1 MNRYFFIG
9 FLFLSSCFSN
19 EPKMDWTRGAIFYQ
33 IFPERFYNGNPNND
47 PSADKSLPASG
58 AHRWTSNWYALS
70 DEEQKHSP
78 DFWQNIY
85 RRRYGGDLEGIIKKL
100 DYLQSLGITAIY
112 LNPIFEAPSSHKY
125 DASSLHH
132 VDVNFGNNPEQ
143 DLKLI
148 AEEDFTDPQ
157 TWKWT
162 SADLL
167 FLKLVEEAHK
177 RNIRIVIDGVFNH
190 VGTKFPPF
198 QDVVQHQE
206 RSRFK
211 DWFEILSFEDS
222 ATGKQFDYKGW
233 WGHKSLPELKR
244 DSLKGL
250 ADAPKQYI
258 FAITKR
264 WTAPNGDPSKGVDGW
279 RLDAADDL
287 PHAFWKEW
295 RMFVKSIKPNTFLV
309 GEIWK
314 NAKDW
319 MQGDEFDAVMNY
331 QFAVFTH
338 QLFVQKVLKPSEFKL
353 KIEELLGSYP
363 DSANYTLLNL
373 YDSHDTERL
382 TSRLVNPMR
391 NYDQYAGLR
400 ANKDYQLRP
409 PNEEEYR
416 LQKLLMLF
424 QFTYIGSPMLYYG
437 TEAGMWG
444 ADDPDCRKPM
454 VWKEFQYDDEN
465 AELLTGKSEP
475 FKVAFNERVYN
486 DYKTLMDLH
495 RQYPALKYGAFK
507 FLLADDEKNTIAYE
521 RAHER
526 ERLVTVIN
534 ASDKEQKIEL
544 DFSNNLTDLLTKQ
557 TIEARNGKV
566 LLTLGA
572 KSGMLLRD
580 RGEH

>member
-1 MNRYFFIG
+1 MRYT
-9 FLFLSSCFSN
+9 FLFCLFLISACSSTN
-19 EPKMDWTRGAIFYQ
+19 KKMDWTRGAIFYQ

-47 PSADKSLPASG
+47 PSPDKSTPTAK

-70 DEEQKHSP
+70 DEEKTYSP

-85 RRRYGGDLEGIIKKL
+85 RRRYGGDLQGILEKL

-112 LNPIFEAPSSHKY
+112 LNPIFEAPSAHKY
-125 DASSLHH
+125 DATMLHH
-132 VDVNFGNNPEQ
+132 VDVNFGNAPEE

-148 AEEDFTDPQ
+148 AEEDFSNPD

-162 SADLL
+162 NADLL
-167 FLKLVEEAHK
+167 FLKLIEEAHK
-177 RNIRIVIDGVFNH
+177 RNIHVVIDGVFNH

-198 QDVVQHQE
+198 QDVVKHQE
-206 RSRFK
+206 RSRYK
-211 DWFEILSFEDS
+211 DWFEIVSFEDS
-222 ATGKQFDYKGW
+222 TLGKKFDYKGW

-244 DSLKGL
+244 DSLNGL

-295 RMFVKSIKPNTFLV
+295 RTFVKSIKPNSFLV

-382 TSRLVNPMR
+382 PSRIVNPNR
-391 NYDQYAGLR
+391 HFDYYAGLR

-424 QFTYIGSPMLYYG
+424 QFTYIGSPMIYYG

-465 AELLTGKSEP
+465 AELITGKSKP
-475 FKVAFNERVYN
+475 FKIAFNEQVYR
-486 DYKTLMDLH
+486 DYKTLIDLH
-495 RQYPALKYGAFK
+495 HRHRALKYGSFK
-507 FLLADDEKNTIAYE
+507 FLIADDEKTLIAFE
-521 RAHER
+521 RAFEG
-526 ERLVTVIN
+526 EKIITLIN
-534 ASDKEQKIEL
+534 ASDTAQTVEL
-544 DFSNNLTDLLTKQ
+544 KFSNKLTNLLTQQ
-557 TIEARNGKV
+557 TFESKNGTVILEVAR
-566 LLTLGA
+566 
-572 KSGMLLRD
+572 KSGMILRY
-580 RGEH
+580 E

>member
-1 MNRYFFIG
+1 MRYTFLLFFI
-9 FLFLSSCFSN
+9 LTSACSSTDK
-19 EPKMDWTRGAIFYQ
+19 KMDWTRGAIFYQ
-33 IFPERFYNGNPNND
+33 IFPERFYNGNASND
-47 PSADKSLPASG
+47 PSPDKSTPTDK

-70 DEEQKHSP
+70 DEEKTYSP

-85 RRRYGGDLEGIIKKL
+85 RRRYGGDLQGILEKL

-112 LNPIFEAPSSHKY
+112 LNPIFEAPSPHKY
-125 DASSLHH
+125 DATMLHH
-132 VDVNFGNNPEQ
+132 VDVNFGNAPED

-148 AEEDFTDPQ
+148 AQEDFSNPD

-162 SADLL
+162 NADLL
-167 FLKLVEEAHK
+167 FLKLIEEAHK
-177 RNIRIVIDGVFNH
+177 RNIRVVIDGVFNH

-198 QDVVQHQE
+198 QDVVKHQE
-206 RSRFK
+206 RSRYK
-211 DWFEILSFEDS
+211 DWFEIVSFEDS
-222 ATGKQFDYKGW
+222 TSGKKFDYKGW

-244 DSLKGL
+244 DSLNGL

-287 PHAFWKEW
+287 PHSFWKEW
-295 RMFVKSIKPNTFLV
+295 RTFVKSIKPNTFLV

-353 KIEELLGSYP
+353 KIEELLASYP

-382 TSRLVNPMR
+382 PSRIVNPNR
-391 NYDQYAGLR
+391 HFDYYAGLR

-409 PNEEEYR
+409 PNQEEYR

-424 QFTYIGSPMLYYG
+424 QFTYIGSPTIYYG

-454 VWKEFQYDDEN
+454 LWKEFQYDDEN
-465 AELLTGKSEP
+465 AELITGKSEP
-475 FKVAFNERVYN
+475 FKVAFNEEVYR
-486 DYKTLMDLH
+486 DYKTLIDLH
-495 RQYPALKYGAFK
+495 HRHPALKYGSFK
-507 FLLADDEKNTIAYE
+507 FLIADDEKNLIAFE
-521 RAHER
+521 RVYQSDKIIT
-526 ERLVTVIN
+526 LIN
-534 ASDKEQKIEL
+534 ASDISQTVEL
-544 DFSNNLTDLLTKQ
+544 NSSNNLTNLLTQK
-557 TIEARNGKV
+557 TFASKNGKV
-566 LLTLGA
+566 ILEVAG
-572 KSGMLLRD
+572 KSGLVLSQ
-580 RGEH
+580 

>member
-1 MNRYFFIG
+1 MRYA
-9 FLFLSSCFSN
+9 FLLSLILTSTCSSTDK
-19 EPKMDWTRGAIFYQ
+19 KMDWTRGAIFYQ
-33 IFPERFYNGNPNND
+33 IFPERFYNGNPHND
-47 PSADKSLPASG
+47 PAPDKSTPTAK

-70 DEEQKHSP
+70 DEEKKHSP

-85 RRRYGGDLEGIIKKL
+85 QRRYGGDLQGILEKL
-100 DYLQSLGITAIY
+100 DYLKSLGITAIY
-112 LNPIFEAPSSHKY
+112 LNPIFEAPSAHKY
-125 DASSLHH
+125 DATSLHH
-132 VDVNFGNNPEQ
+132 VDVNFGNTPEE

-148 AEEDFTDPQ
+148 AEEDFTNPD

-162 SADLL
+162 NADLL
-167 FLKLVEEAHK
+167 FLKLIEEAHK
-177 RNIRIVIDGVFNH
+177 RNIRVVIDGVFNH

-198 QDVVQHQE
+198 QDVAKHQA
-206 RSRFK
+206 RSRYK
-211 DWFEILSFEDS
+211 DWFEIVSFEDS
-222 ATGKQFDYKGW
+222 TTGKKFDYKGW

-244 DSLKGL
+244 DSLNGL

-287 PHAFWKEW
+287 PHSFWKEW
-295 RMFVKSIKPNTFLV
+295 RTFVKSIKPNSFLV

-338 QLFVQKVLKPSEFKL
+338 QLFVQKVLKPSEFKS
-353 KIEELLGSYP
+353 KIEELLASYP

-382 TSRLVNPMR
+382 PSRIVNPNR
-391 NYDQYAGLR
+391 HFDQYAGLR

-409 PNEEEYR
+409 PNEEDYR

-424 QFTYIGSPMLYYG
+424 QFTYIGSPTIYYG

-465 AELLTGKSEP
+465 AELITGKSEP
-475 FKVAFNERVYN
+475 FKVAFNEEVYR
-486 DYKTLMDLH
+486 DYKTLIDLH
-495 RQYPALKYGAFK
+495 HHHPALKYGSFK
-507 FLLADDEKNTIAYE
+507 FLMADDEKNLIAF
-521 RAHER
+521 
-526 ERLVTVIN
+526 ERLYDSEKIITLINDSDTTQTV
-534 ASDKEQKIEL
+534 EL
-544 DFSNNLTDLLTKQ
+544 TLSNKLTDLLKKQ
-557 TIEARNGKV
+557 TFESKNGTV
-566 LLTLGA
+566 ILEVAG
-572 KSGMLLRD
+572 KSGLVLRYQ
-580 RGEH
+580 

>member
-1 MNRYFFIG
+1 MRYA
-9 FLFLSSCFSN
+9 FLFCLFLISACSSTN
-19 EPKMDWTRGAIFYQ
+19 KKMDWTRGAIFYQ

-47 PSADKSLPASG
+47 PSPDKSTPTAK

-70 DEEQKHSP
+70 DEEKTYSP

-85 RRRYGGDLEGIIKKL
+85 RRRYGGDLQGILEKL

-112 LNPIFEAPSSHKY
+112 LNPIFEAPSAHKY
-125 DASSLHH
+125 DATMLHH
-132 VDVNFGNNPEQ
+132 VDVNFGNAPEE

-148 AEEDFTDPQ
+148 AEEDFSNPD

-162 SADLL
+162 NADLL
-167 FLKLVEEAHK
+167 FLKLIEEAHK
-177 RNIRIVIDGVFNH
+177 RNIHVVIDGVFNH

-198 QDVVQHQE
+198 QDVVKHQE
-206 RSRFK
+206 RSRYK
-211 DWFEILSFEDS
+211 DWFEIVSFEDS
-222 ATGKQFDYKGW
+222 TSGKKFDYKGW

-244 DSLKGL
+244 DSLNGL

-264 WTAPNGDPSKGVDGW
+264 WAAPNGDPSKGVDGW

-295 RMFVKSIKPNTFLV
+295 RTFVKSIKPNSFLV

-382 TSRLVNPMR
+382 PSRLVNPNR
-391 NYDQYAGLR
+391 HFDYYAGLR

-409 PNEEEYR
+409 PNEEEYL

-424 QFTYIGSPMLYYG
+424 QFTYIGSPMIYYG

-454 VWKEFQYDDEN
+454 LWKEFQYDDEN
-465 AELLTGKSEP
+465 AELITGKSEP
-475 FKVAFNERVYN
+475 FKVAFNEQVYR
-486 DYKTLMDLH
+486 DYKTLIDLH
-495 RQYPALKYGAFK
+495 HRHPALKYGSFK
-507 FLLADDEKNTIAYE
+507 FLIADDEKNLIAFE
-521 RAHER
+521 RVYQSDKIIT
-526 ERLVTVIN
+526 LIN
-534 ASDKEQKIEL
+534 ASDTAQTVEL
-544 DFSNNLTDLLTKQ
+544 KFSNKLTNLLTQQ
-557 TIEARNGKV
+557 TFESKNGRVILEVAR
-566 LLTLGA
+566 
-572 KSGMLLRD
+572 KSGMILRY
-580 RGEH
+580 E

>member
-1 MNRYFFIG
+1 MRYT
-9 FLFLSSCFSN
+9 FLFCLFLISACSSTN
-19 EPKMDWTRGAIFYQ
+19 KKMDWTRGAIFYQ

-47 PSADKSLPASG
+47 PSPDKSTPTAK

-70 DEEQKHSP
+70 DEEKKHSP

-85 RRRYGGDLEGIIKKL
+85 RRRYGGDFQGILDKL

-112 LNPIFEAPSSHKY
+112 LNPIFEAPSAHKY
-125 DASSLHH
+125 DATMLHH
-132 VDVNFGNNPEQ
+132 VDVNFGNAPEE

-148 AEEDFTDPQ
+148 AEEDFSNPD

-162 SADLL
+162 NADLL
-167 FLKLVEEAHK
+167 FLKLIEEAHK
-177 RNIRIVIDGVFNH
+177 RNIHVVIDGVFNH

-198 QDVVQHQE
+198 QDVVKHQE
-206 RSRFK
+206 RSRYK
-211 DWFEILSFEDS
+211 DWFEIVSFEDS
-222 ATGKQFDYKGW
+222 TAGKKFDYKGW

-244 DSLKGL
+244 DSLNGL

-287 PHAFWKEW
+287 PHSFWKEW
-295 RMFVKSIKPNTFLV
+295 RTFVKSIKPNSFLV

-353 KIEELLGSYP
+353 KIEELLASYP

-382 TSRLVNPMR
+382 PSRIVNPNR
-391 NYDQYAGLR
+391 HFDYYAGLR

-424 QFTYIGSPMLYYG
+424 QFTYIGSPMIYYG

-465 AELLTGKSEP
+465 AELITGKSKP
-475 FKVAFNERVYN
+475 FKIAFNEQVYR
-486 DYKTLMDLH
+486 DYKTLIDLH
-495 RQYPALKYGAFK
+495 HRHRALKYGSFK
-507 FLLADDEKNTIAYE
+507 FLIADDEKTLIAFE
-521 RAHER
+521 RAFEG
-526 ERLVTVIN
+526 EKIITLIN
-534 ASDKEQKIEL
+534 ASDTAQTVEL
-544 DFSNNLTDLLTKQ
+544 KFSNKLTNLLTQQ
-557 TIEARNGKV
+557 TFESKNGTVILEVAR
-566 LLTLGA
+566 
-572 KSGMLLRD
+572 KSGMILRY
-580 RGEH
+580 E

>member
-1 MNRYFFIG
+1 MRYTFLLFFI
-9 FLFLSSCFSN
+9 LTSACSSTDK
-19 EPKMDWTRGAIFYQ
+19 KMDWTRGAIFYQ
-33 IFPERFYNGNPNND
+33 IFPERFYNGNASND
-47 PSADKSLPASG
+47 PSPDKSTPTAK

-70 DEEQKHSP
+70 DEEKTYSP

-85 RRRYGGDLEGIIKKL
+85 RRRYGGDLQGILDKL

-112 LNPIFEAPSSHKY
+112 LNPIFEAPSAHKY
-125 DASSLHH
+125 DATMLHH
-132 VDVNFGNNPEQ
+132 VDVNFGNAPED

-148 AEEDFTDPQ
+148 AQEDFSNPD

-162 SADLL
+162 NADLL
-167 FLKLVEEAHK
+167 FLKLIEEAHK

-190 VGTKFPPF
+190 VGTTFPPF
-198 QDVVQHQE
+198 QDVVKHQE
-206 RSRFK
+206 RSRYK
-211 DWFEILSFEDS
+211 DWFEIVSFEDS
-222 ATGKQFDYKGW
+222 TAGKKFDYKGW

-244 DSLKGL
+244 DSLNGL

-295 RMFVKSIKPNTFLV
+295 RTFVKSIKPNSFLV

-382 TSRLVNPMR
+382 PSRIVNPNR
-391 NYDQYAGLR
+391 HFDYYAGLR

-424 QFTYIGSPMLYYG
+424 QFTYIGSPMIYYG

-454 VWKEFQYDDEN
+454 LWKEFQYDDEN
-465 AELLTGKSEP
+465 AELITGKSKP
-475 FKVAFNERVYN
+475 FKIAFNEQVYR
-486 DYKTLMDLH
+486 DYKTLIDLH
-495 RQYPALKYGAFK
+495 HRHRALKYGSFK
-507 FLLADDEKNTIAYE
+507 FLIADDEKTLIAFE
-521 RAHER
+521 RAFEG
-526 ERLVTVIN
+526 EKIITLIN
-534 ASDKEQKIEL
+534 ASDTAQTVEL
-544 DFSNNLTDLLTKQ
+544 KFSNKLTNLLTQQ
-557 TIEARNGKV
+557 TFESKNGRVILEVAR
-566 LLTLGA
+566 
-572 KSGMLLRD
+572 KSGMILRY
-580 RGEH
+580 E

>member
-1 MNRYFFIG
+1 MRYT
-9 FLFLSSCFSN
+9 FLLSLILISACSSTDK
-19 EPKMDWTRGAIFYQ
+19 KMDWTRGAIFYQ

-47 PSADKSLPASG
+47 PSPDKSTPTAK

-70 DEEQKHSP
+70 DEEKKHSP

-85 RRRYGGDLEGIIKKL
+85 RRRYGGDLQGILEKL
-100 DYLQSLGITAIY
+100 DYLKSLGVTAIY
-112 LNPIFEAPSSHKY
+112 LNPIFEAPSAHKY
-125 DASSLHH
+125 DATMLHH
-132 VDVNFGNNPEQ
+132 VDVNFGNAPEE
-143 DLKLI
+143 DLKRI
-148 AEEDFTDPQ
+148 AEEDFSNPD

-162 SADLL
+162 NADLL
-167 FLKLVEEAHK
+167 FLKLIEEAHK

-190 VGTKFPPF
+190 VGTTFPPF
-198 QDVVQHQE
+198 QDVVKHQE
-206 RSRFK
+206 RSPYK
-211 DWFEILSFEDS
+211 DWFEIVSFEDS
-222 ATGKQFDYKGW
+222 TAGKKFDYKGW

-244 DSLKGL
+244 DSLNGL

-287 PHAFWKEW
+287 PHSFWKEW
-295 RMFVKSIKPNTFLV
+295 RTFVKSIKPNSFLV

-382 TSRLVNPMR
+382 PSRIVNPNR
-391 NYDQYAGLR
+391 HFDQYAGLR

-416 LQKLLMLF
+416 LQKLLMFF
-424 QFTYIGSPMLYYG
+424 QFTYIGSPTIYYG

-454 VWKEFQYDDEN
+454 LWKELQYDDEN
-465 AELLTGKSEP
+465 AELITGKSEP
-475 FKVAFNERVYN
+475 FKIAFNEQVYN
-486 DYKTLMDLH
+486 DYNTLIDLH
-495 RQYPALKYGAFK
+495 HRHPALKYGSFK
-507 FLLADDEKNTIAYE
+507 FLMADDEKNLIAFERVYE
-521 RAHER
+521 SEKIIT
-526 ERLVTVIN
+526 LIN
-534 ASDKEQKIEL
+534 ASDTTQTVEL
-544 DFSNNLTDLLTKQ
+544 NVSNKLFNLLTKQ
-557 TIEARNGKV
+557 QFESNNGKV
-566 LLTLGA
+566 MLEVER
-572 KSGMLLRD
+572 KSGMVLSQ
-580 RGEH
+580 

>member
-1 MNRYFFIG
+1 MRYT
-9 FLFLSSCFSN
+9 FLLCLCLTSACSLTDK
-19 EPKMDWTRGAIFYQ
+19 KMDWTRGAIFYQ
-33 IFPERFYNGNPNND
+33 IFPEGFYNGNPNND
-47 PSADKSLPASG
+47 PSPDKSTPTAK

-70 DEEQKHSP
+70 DEEKTYSP

-85 RRRYGGDLEGIIKKL
+85 RRRYGGDLQGILEKL

-112 LNPIFEAPSSHKY
+112 LNPIFEAPSPHKY
-125 DASSLHH
+125 DATMLHH
-132 VDVNFGNNPEQ
+132 VDVNFGNAPED

-148 AEEDFTDPQ
+148 AQEDFSNPD

-162 SADLL
+162 NADLL
-167 FLKLVEEAHK
+167 FLKLIEEAHK

-190 VGTKFPPF
+190 VGTTFPPF
-198 QDVVQHQE
+198 QDVVKHQE
-206 RSRFK
+206 RSRYK
-211 DWFEILSFEDS
+211 DWFEIVSFEDS
-222 ATGKQFDYKGW
+222 TSGKKFDYKGW

-244 DSLKGL
+244 DSLNGL

-287 PHAFWKEW
+287 PHSFWKEW
-295 RMFVKSIKPNTFLV
+295 RTFVKSIKPNTFLV

-353 KIEELLGSYP
+353 KIEELLASYP

-382 TSRLVNPMR
+382 PSRLVNPNR
-391 NYDQYAGLR
+391 HFDQYAGLR
-400 ANKDYQLRP
+400 ANKEYQLRP
-409 PNEEEYR
+409 PNQEEYR

-424 QFTYIGSPMLYYG
+424 QFTYIGSPTIYYG

-454 VWKEFQYDDEN
+454 LWKEFQYDDEN
-465 AELLTGKSEP
+465 AELITGKSEP
-475 FKVAFNERVYN
+475 FKVAFNEEVYR
-486 DYKTLMDLH
+486 DYKTLIDLH
-495 RQYPALKYGAFK
+495 NRHPALKYGSFK
-507 FLLADDEKNTIAYE
+507 FLIADDEKNLIAFE
-521 RAHER
+521 RVYQSDKIIT
-526 ERLVTVIN
+526 LIN
-534 ASDKEQKIEL
+534 ASDISQTVEL
-544 DFSNNLTDLLTKQ
+544 NSSNNLTSLLTQK
-557 TIEARNGKV
+557 TFASKNGKV
-566 LLTLGA
+566 ILEVAG
-572 KSGMLLRD
+572 KSGLVLSQ
-580 RGEH
+580 

>member
-1 MNRYFFIG
+1 MRYT
-9 FLFLSSCFSN
+9 FLFCLFLISACSSTN
-19 EPKMDWTRGAIFYQ
+19 KKMDWTRGAIFYQ

-47 PSADKSLPASG
+47 PSPDKSTPTAK

-70 DEEQKHSP
+70 DEEKAYST

-85 RRRYGGDLEGIIKKL
+85 RRRYGGDFQGILDKL

-112 LNPIFEAPSSHKY
+112 LNPIFEAPSAHKY
-125 DASSLHH
+125 DATMLHH
-132 VDVNFGNNPEQ
+132 VDVNFGNAPEE

-148 AEEDFTDPQ
+148 AQEDFSNPD

-162 SADLL
+162 NADLL
-167 FLKLVEEAHK
+167 FLKLIEEAHK

-198 QDVVQHQE
+198 QDVVKHQE
-206 RSRFK
+206 RSRYK
-211 DWFEILSFEDS
+211 DWFEIVSFEDS
-222 ATGKQFDYKGW
+222 TSGKKFDYKGW

-244 DSLKGL
+244 DSLNGL

-264 WTAPNGDPSKGVDGW
+264 WAAPNGDPSKGVDGW

-295 RMFVKSIKPNTFLV
+295 RTFVKSIKPNSFLV

-382 TSRLVNPMR
+382 PSRIVNPNR
-391 NYDQYAGLR
+391 HFDYYAGLR

-424 QFTYIGSPMLYYG
+424 QFTYIGSPMIYYG

-465 AELLTGKSEP
+465 AELITGKSEP
-475 FKVAFNERVYN
+475 FKVAFNEEVYR
-486 DYKTLMDLH
+486 DYKTLIDLH
-495 RQYPALKYGAFK
+495 HRHPALKYGSFK
-507 FLLADDEKNTIAYE
+507 FLIADDEKNLIAFE
-521 RAHER
+521 RAFEG
-526 ERLVTVIN
+526 EKIITLIN
-534 ASDKEQKIEL
+534 ASDTAQTVEL
-544 DFSNNLTDLLTKQ
+544 KFSNKLTNLLTQQ
-557 TIEARNGKV
+557 TFESKNGTVILEVAR
-566 LLTLGA
+566 
-572 KSGMLLRD
+572 KSGMILRY
-580 RGEH
+580 E

>member
-1 MNRYFFIG
+1 MRYTFLLFFI
-9 FLFLSSCFSN
+9 LTSACSSTDK
-19 EPKMDWTRGAIFYQ
+19 KMDWTRGAIFYQ
-33 IFPERFYNGNPNND
+33 IFPERFYNGNASND
-47 PSADKSLPASG
+47 PSPDKSTPTAK

-70 DEEQKHSP
+70 DEEKTYSP

-85 RRRYGGDLEGIIKKL
+85 RRRYGGDLQGILDKL

-112 LNPIFEAPSSHKY
+112 LNPIFEAPSAHKY
-125 DASSLHH
+125 DATMLHH
-132 VDVNFGNNPEQ
+132 VDVNFGNAPEE

-148 AEEDFTDPQ
+148 AEEDFSNPD

-162 SADLL
+162 NADLL
-167 FLKLVEEAHK
+167 FLKLIEEAHK
-177 RNIRIVIDGVFNH
+177 RNIHVVIDGVFNH

-198 QDVVQHQE
+198 QDVVKHQE
-206 RSRFK
+206 RSRYK
-211 DWFEILSFEDS
+211 DWFEIVSFEDS
-222 ATGKQFDYKGW
+222 TAGKKFDYKGW

-244 DSLKGL
+244 DSLNGL

-287 PHAFWKEW
+287 PHSFWKEW
-295 RMFVKSIKPNTFLV
+295 RTFVKSIKPNTFLV

-382 TSRLVNPMR
+382 PSRIVNPNR
-391 NYDQYAGLR
+391 HFDYYAGLR

-424 QFTYIGSPMLYYG
+424 QFTYIGSPTIYYG

-454 VWKEFQYDDEN
+454 LWKEFQYDDEN
-465 AELLTGKSEP
+465 AELITGKSEP
-475 FKVAFNERVYN
+475 FKVAFNEEVYR
-486 DYKTLMDLH
+486 DYKTLIDLH
-495 RQYPALKYGAFK
+495 HRHPALKYGSFK
-507 FLLADDEKNTIAYE
+507 FLIADDEKNLIAFE
-521 RAHER
+521 RVYQSDKIIT
-526 ERLVTVIN
+526 LIN
-534 ASDKEQKIEL
+534 ASDTAQTVEL
-544 DFSNNLTDLLTKQ
+544 KFSNKLTNLLTQQ
-557 TIEARNGKV
+557 TFESKNGTVILEVAR
-566 LLTLGA
+566 
-572 KSGMLLRD
+572 KSGMILRY
-580 RGEH
+580 E

>member
-1 MNRYFFIG
+1 MRYT
-9 FLFLSSCFSN
+9 FLLCLCLTSACSLTDK
-19 EPKMDWTRGAIFYQ
+19 KMDWTRGAIFYQ

-47 PSADKSLPASG
+47 PSPDKSTPTAK

-70 DEEQKHSP
+70 DEEKAYSP

-85 RRRYGGDLEGIIKKL
+85 RRRYGGDLQGILEKL

-112 LNPIFEAPSSHKY
+112 LNPIFEAPSAHKY
-125 DASSLHH
+125 DATMLHH
-132 VDVNFGNNPEQ
+132 VDINFGNAPED

-148 AEEDFTDPQ
+148 AQEDFSNPD

-162 SADLL
+162 NADLL
-167 FLKLVEEAHK
+167 FLKLIEEAHK

-198 QDVVQHQE
+198 QDVVKHQE
-206 RSRFK
+206 RSRYK
-211 DWFEILSFEDS
+211 DWFEIVSFEDS
-222 ATGKQFDYKGW
+222 TSGKKFDYKGW

-244 DSLKGL
+244 DSLNGL

-295 RMFVKSIKPNTFLV
+295 RAFVKSIKPNIFLV

-353 KIEELLGSYP
+353 KIEELLASYP

-382 TSRLVNPMR
+382 PSRIVNPNR
-391 NYDQYAGLR
+391 HFDYYAGLR

-409 PNEEEYR
+409 PNQEEYR

-424 QFTYIGSPMLYYG
+424 QFTYIGSPTIYYG

-454 VWKEFQYDDEN
+454 LWKEFQYDDEN
-465 AELLTGKSEP
+465 AELITGKSEP
-475 FKVAFNERVYN
+475 FKVAFNEEVYR
-486 DYKTLMDLH
+486 DYKTLIDLH
-495 RQYPALKYGAFK
+495 HRHPALKYGSFK
-507 FLLADDEKNTIAYE
+507 FLIADDEKNLIAFE
-521 RAHER
+521 RVYQSEKIIT
-526 ERLVTVIN
+526 LIN
-534 ASDKEQKIEL
+534 ASDTVQTVEL
-544 DFSNNLTDLLTKQ
+544 NFSNKLTNLLTKQ
-557 TIEARNGKV
+557 TFASNNGKV
-566 LLTLGA
+566 IVEVA
-572 KSGMLLRD
+572 RKSGAVLSQ
-580 RGEH
+580 

>member
-1 MNRYFFIG
+1 MRYTFLLFSILTLSCSSTEQKMN
-9 FLFLSSCFSN
+9 
-19 EPKMDWTRGAIFYQ
+19 WTRGAIFYQ
-33 IFPERFYNGNPNND
+33 IFPERFYNGNPDND
-47 PSADKSLPASG
+47 PSPDKSTPVGTS
-58 AHRWTSNWYALS
+58 HRWTSNWYALS
-70 DEEQKHSP
+70 DDEKKYSS

-85 RRRYGGDLEGIIKKL
+85 RRRYGGDLEGILKKL

-132 VDVNFGNNPEQ
+132 VDVNFGNNPEA

-148 AEEDFTDPQ
+148 AEEDFNNPQ

-167 FLKLVEEAHK
+167 FLKLIEEAHK
-177 RNIRIVIDGVFNH
+177 RNIRIIIDGVFNH
-190 VGTKFPPF
+190 VGTTFPPF
-198 QDVVQHQE
+198 QDVVRHQK
-206 RSRFK
+206 RSQFK

-222 ATGKQFDYKGW
+222 ATGKKFDYKGW
-233 WGHKSLPELKR
+233 WGHKSLPEFKR

-264 WTAPNGDPSKGVDGW
+264 WTAPNGDASKGVDGW

-287 PHAFWKEW
+287 PHDFWKEW
-295 RMFVKSIKPNTFLV
+295 RKFVRSIKPNSFLV

-314 NAKDW
+314 NAKEW

-353 KIEELLGSYP
+353 KIEELLASYP

-382 TSRLVNPMR
+382 PSRLANPNR
-391 NYDQYAGLR
+391 HFDQYGGLR

-424 QFTYIGSPMLYYG
+424 QFTYIGSPMIYYG

-465 AELLTGKSEP
+465 TELLTGKSEP
-475 FKVAFNERVYN
+475 FKVAFSEQVYN
-486 DYKTLMDLH
+486 DYKTLIDMH
-495 RQYPALKYGAFK
+495 HQNPVLKYGTFR
-507 FLLADDEKNTIAYE
+507 FLIADDEKSLIAFE
-521 RAHER
+521 RAYKNQKL
-526 ERLVTVIN
+526 LVIIN
-534 ASDKEQKIEL
+534 ASDSTQTI
-544 DFSNNLTDLLTKQ
+544 DFESSNTYTDLLTKQ
-557 TIEARNGKV
+557 IFTAQNGKV
-566 LLTLGA
+566 ALTLA
-572 KSGMLLRD
+572 PKSGMVLR
-580 RGEH
+580 

>member
-1 MNRYFFIG
+1 MRYTFLLFFI
-9 FLFLSSCFSN
+9 LTSACSSTDK
-19 EPKMDWTRGAIFYQ
+19 KMDWTRGAIFYQ
-33 IFPERFYNGNPNND
+33 IFPERFYNGNASND
-47 PSADKSLPASG
+47 PSPDKSTPTAK

-70 DEEQKHSP
+70 DEEKTYSP

-85 RRRYGGDLEGIIKKL
+85 RRRYGGDLQGILEKL
-100 DYLQSLGITAIY
+100 DYLQSLGVTAIY
-112 LNPIFEAPSSHKY
+112 LNPIFEAPSAHKY
-125 DASSLHH
+125 DATMLHH
-132 VDVNFGNNPEQ
+132 VDVNFGNNPIE
-143 DLKLI
+143 DLQLI
-148 AEEDFTDPQ
+148 AEEDFTDPR

-167 FLKLVEEAHK
+167 FLKLIEEAHK

-190 VGTKFPPF
+190 VGTTFPPF
-198 QDVVQHQE
+198 QDVVKHQE

-211 DWFEILSFEDS
+211 DWFEVLSFEDS
-222 ATGKQFDYKGW
+222 TAGKKFDYKGW

-244 DSLKGL
+244 DSLNGL

-287 PHAFWKEW
+287 PHSFWKEW
-295 RMFVKSIKPNTFLV
+295 RTFVKSIKPNTFLV

-353 KIEELLGSYP
+353 KIEELLASYP

-382 TSRLVNPMR
+382 PSRIVNPNR
-391 NYDQYAGLR
+391 HFDYYAGLR

-409 PNEEEYR
+409 PNQEEYR

-424 QFTYIGSPMLYYG
+424 QFTYIGSPTIYYG

-465 AELLTGKSEP
+465 AELITGKSKP
-475 FKVAFNERVYN
+475 FKIAFNEQVYR
-486 DYKTLMDLH
+486 DYKTLIDLH
-495 RQYPALKYGAFK
+495 HRHRALKYGSFK
-507 FLLADDEKNTIAYE
+507 FLIADDEKTLIAFE
-521 RAHER
+521 RAFEG
-526 ERLVTVIN
+526 EKIITLIN
-534 ASDKEQKIEL
+534 ASDTAQTVEL
-544 DFSNNLTDLLTKQ
+544 KFSNKLTNLLTQQ
-557 TIEARNGKV
+557 TFESKNGRVILEVAR
-566 LLTLGA
+566 
-572 KSGMLLRD
+572 KSGMILRY
-580 RGEH
+580 E

>member
-1 MNRYFFIG
+1 MRHT
-9 FLFLSSCFSN
+9 FLLCFVMISTCASN
-19 EPKMDWTRGAIFYQ
+19 DSTKSWTHGAVFYQ
-33 IFPERFYNGNPNND
+33 IFPERFYNANPNND
-47 PSADKSLPASG
+47 PSVDKSIPHTK

-70 DEEQKHSP
+70 DEEKKHAP
-78 DFWQNIY
+78 DFWQNIH
-85 RRRYGGDLEGIIKKL
+85 RRRYGGDLQGILDKL

-112 LNPIFEAPSSHKY
+112 LNPIFEAPSTHKY

-132 VDVNFGNNPEQ
+132 IDVNFGNNPIE

-148 AEEDFTDPQ
+148 AEEDFTDPR
-157 TWKWT
+157 TWNWT

-177 RNIRIVIDGVFNH
+177 RNIRIMIDGVFNH
-190 VGTKFPPF
+190 VGTTFPPF
-198 QDVVQHQE
+198 QDVVQYQE
-206 RSRFK
+206 GSRFK
-211 DWFEILSFEDS
+211 DWFEVLSFEDS
-222 ATGKQFDYKGW
+222 TAGKRFDYKGW

-264 WTAPNGDPSKGVDGW
+264 WSAPNGDPSKGVDGW

-295 RMFVKSIKPNTFLV
+295 RTFVKSLNPNTFLV

-319 MQGDEFDAVMNY
+319 MKGDEFDAVMNY
-331 QFAVFTH
+331 QFAIFTH

-353 KIEELLGSYP
+353 KIVELLGSYP

-382 TSRLVNPMR
+382 PSRLVNPTR

-409 PNEEEYR
+409 PNDDEYR

-424 QFTYIGSPMLYYG
+424 QFTYIGAPMIYYG

-454 VWKEFQYDDEN
+454 LWKEFQYDDEN
-465 AELLTGKSEP
+465 AQLITGNSQP
-475 FKVAFNERVYN
+475 LKVAFNQQVYR
-486 DYKTLMDLH
+486 DYKTLIDFRH
-495 RQYPALKYGAFK
+495 RHRALKYGAFK
-507 FLLADDEKNTIAYE
+507 FLIADDEKSTIAFERTYE
-521 RAHER
+521 GEK
-526 ERLVTVIN
+526 LITVIN
-534 ASDKEQKIEL
+534 VSDSEQTIEL
-544 DFSNNLTDLLTKQ
+544 DFSDNLTDLLTQ
-557 TIEARNGKV
+557 RTFGARNGKV
-566 LLTLGA
+566 LLLLA
-572 KSGMLLRD
+572 PKSGMVL
-580 RGEH
+580 RGERDH

>member
-1 MNRYFFIG
+1 MRYT
-9 FLFLSSCFSN
+9 FLFCLFLISACSSTN
-19 EPKMDWTRGAIFYQ
+19 KKMDWTRGAIFYQ

-47 PSADKSLPASG
+47 PSPDKSTPTAK

-70 DEEQKHSP
+70 DEEKTYSP

-85 RRRYGGDLEGIIKKL
+85 RRRYGGDLQGILEKL

-112 LNPIFEAPSSHKY
+112 LNPIFEAPSAHKY
-125 DASSLHH
+125 DATMLHH
-132 VDVNFGNNPEQ
+132 VDVNFGNAPEE

-148 AEEDFTDPQ
+148 AEEDFSNPD

-162 SADLL
+162 NADLL
-167 FLKLVEEAHK
+167 FLKLIEEAHK
-177 RNIRIVIDGVFNH
+177 RNIHVVIDGVFNH

-198 QDVVQHQE
+198 QDVVKHQE
-206 RSRFK
+206 RSRYK
-211 DWFEILSFEDS
+211 DWFEIVSFEDS
-222 ATGKQFDYKGW
+222 TAGKKFDYKGW

-244 DSLKGL
+244 DSLNGL

-264 WTAPNGDPSKGVDGW
+264 WAAPNGDPSKGVDGW

-295 RMFVKSIKPNTFLV
+295 RTFVKSIKPNSFLV

-353 KIEELLGSYP
+353 KIEELLASYP

-382 TSRLVNPMR
+382 PSRIVNPNR
-391 NYDQYAGLR
+391 HFDYYAGLR

-424 QFTYIGSPMLYYG
+424 QFTYIGSPMIYYG

-465 AELLTGKSEP
+465 AELITGKSKP
-475 FKVAFNERVYN
+475 FKIAFNEQVYR
-486 DYKTLMDLH
+486 DYKTLIDLH
-495 RQYPALKYGAFK
+495 HRHRALKYGSFK
-507 FLLADDEKNTIAYE
+507 FLIADDEKTLIAFE
-521 RAHER
+521 RAFEG
-526 ERLVTVIN
+526 EKIITLIN
-534 ASDKEQKIEL
+534 ASDTAQTVEL
-544 DFSNNLTDLLTKQ
+544 KFSNKLTNLLTQQ
-557 TIEARNGKV
+557 TFESKNGTVILEVAR
-566 LLTLGA
+566 
-572 KSGMLLRD
+572 KSGMILRY
-580 RGEH
+580 E

>member
-1 MNRYFFIG
+1 MRYT
-9 FLFLSSCFSN
+9 FLLCLCLTSACSLTDK
-19 EPKMDWTRGAIFYQ
+19 KMDWTRGAIFYQ

-47 PSADKSLPASG
+47 PSPDKSTPTAK

-70 DEEQKHSP
+70 DEEKTYSP

-85 RRRYGGDLEGIIKKL
+85 RRRYGGDLQGILEKL
-100 DYLQSLGITAIY
+100 DYLHSLGVTAIY
-112 LNPIFEAPSSHKY
+112 LNPIFEAPSPHKY
-125 DASSLHH
+125 DATMLHH
-132 VDVNFGNNPEQ
+132 VDVNFGNAPED

-148 AEEDFTDPQ
+148 AQEDFSNPD

-162 SADLL
+162 NADLL
-167 FLKLVEEAHK
+167 FLKLIEEAHK

-198 QDVVQHQE
+198 QDVVKHQE
-206 RSRFK
+206 RSRYK
-211 DWFEILSFEDS
+211 DWFEIVSFEDS
-222 ATGKQFDYKGW
+222 TSGKKFDYKGW

-244 DSLKGL
+244 DSLNGL

-287 PHAFWKEW
+287 PHSFWKEW
-295 RMFVKSIKPNTFLV
+295 RTFVKSIKPNTFLV

-353 KIEELLGSYP
+353 KIEELLASYP

-382 TSRLVNPMR
+382 PSRIVNPNR
-391 NYDQYAGLR
+391 HFDYYAGLR

-409 PNEEEYR
+409 PNQEEYR

-424 QFTYIGSPMLYYG
+424 QFTYIGSPTIYYG

-454 VWKEFQYDDEN
+454 LWKEFQYDDEN
-465 AELLTGKSEP
+465 AELITGKSEP
-475 FKVAFNERVYN
+475 FKVAFNEEVYR
-486 DYKTLMDLH
+486 DYKTLIDLH
-495 RQYPALKYGAFK
+495 HRHPALKYGSFK
-507 FLLADDEKNTIAYE
+507 FLIADDEKNLIAFE
-521 RAHER
+521 RVYQSDKIIT
-526 ERLVTVIN
+526 LIN
-534 ASDKEQKIEL
+534 ASDISQTVEL
-544 DFSNNLTDLLTKQ
+544 NSSNNLTNLLTQK
-557 TIEARNGKV
+557 TFASKNGKV
-566 LLTLGA
+566 ILEVAG
-572 KSGMLLRD
+572 KSGLVLSQ
-580 RGEH
+580 

>member
-1 MNRYFFIG
+1 M
-9 FLFLSSCFSN
+9 
-19 EPKMDWTRGAIFYQ
+19 PWTHGAIFYQ

-47 PSADKSLPASG
+47 PSPDKSAPTAK

-70 DEEQKHSP
+70 DEEKNHSL

-85 RRRYGGDLEGIIKKL
+85 RRKYGGDLEGIIKKL
-100 DYLQSLGITAIY
+100 DYLKSLGVTAIY

-132 VDVNFGNNPEQ
+132 VDVNFGNDPEG

-148 AEEDFTDPQ
+148 AEEDFTNPT

-167 FLKLVEEAHK
+167 FLKLIDEAHK
-177 RNIRIVIDGVFNH
+177 RNIRVVIDGVFNH
-190 VGTKFPPF
+190 VGTQFPPF
-198 QDVVQHQE
+198 QDVAKHQAD
-206 RSRFK
+206 SRYK
-211 DWFEILSFEDS
+211 EWFEILSFEDS
-222 ATGKQFDYKGW
+222 ATGKKFDYKGW

-244 DSLKGL
+244 DSLTGL

-264 WTAPNGDPSKGVDGW
+264 WTAPNGDISKGVDGW

-295 RMFVKSIKPNTFLV
+295 RTFIKSINPNTFLV

-314 NAKDW
+314 NAKEW

-338 QLFVQKVLKPSEFKL
+338 QLFVQNVLKPSEFKL
-353 KIEELLGSYP
+353 KIEELLASYP

-382 TSRLVNPMR
+382 PSRLVNLNR
-391 NYDQYAGLR
+391 HFDQYAGLR

-409 PNEEEYR
+409 PNDDEYQ

-424 QFTYIGSPMLYYG
+424 QFAYIGSPMLYYG

-465 AELLTGKSEP
+465 AELITGKSEP
-475 FKVAFNERVYN
+475 FKVAFNEQVYR
-486 DYKTLMDLH
+486 DYKTLIDLH
-495 RQYPALKYGAFK
+495 HRHPALKYGK
-507 FLLADDEKNTIAYE
+507 FNFLVADDEKNVIAFE
-521 RAHER
+521 RSYQTEKII
-526 ERLVTVIN
+526 LVLNLSASEQTV
-534 ASDKEQKIEL
+534 EL
-544 DFSNNLTDLLTKQ
+544 SSSNKLTDLLTQ
-557 TIEARNGKV
+557 RSFAVQNGKV
-566 LLTLGA
+566 LLTLA
-572 KSGMLLRD
+572 PRSGLLLR
-580 RGEH
+580 E

>member
-1 MNRYFFIG
+1 MQRTLFIG
-9 FLFLSSCFSN
+9 LLFLSACTSIDSTMN
-19 EPKMDWTRGAIFYQ
+19 WTRGAVFYQ

-47 PSADKSLPASG
+47 PSPDKSTPTAK

-70 DEEQKHSP
+70 DEEKQFSP
-78 DFWQNIY
+78 DFWTNIH
-85 RRRYGGDLEGIIKKL
+85 RRRYGGDLEGILKKL

-125 DASSLHH
+125 DASWLHH
-132 VDVNFGNNPEQ
+132 IDVNFGNNPEQ

-167 FLKLVEEAHK
+167 FLKLIEEAHK

-198 QDVVQHQE
+198 QDVVQHQA

-222 ATGKQFDYKGW
+222 TAGTKFDYKGW

-295 RMFVKSIKPNTFLV
+295 RTFVKSIKPNTFLV

-382 TSRLVNPMR
+382 PSRLVNPTR
-391 NYDQYAGLR
+391 HFDYYAGLR

-465 AELLTGKSEP
+465 AELLTGNSEP
-475 FKVAFNERVYN
+475 FKVAFNERVYS
-486 DYKTLMDLH
+486 DYKFLIDLH
-495 RQYPALKYGAFK
+495 RQHPALKHGTFK
-507 FLLADDEKNTIAYE
+507 FLLADDEKNTIAFE
-521 RAHER
+521 RNDTN
-526 ERLVTVIN
+526 ERLITVIN
-534 ASDKEQKIEL
+534 ASDEEQTIEL
-544 DFSNNLTDLLTKQ
+544 DFSNNLTDLLTNQ
-557 TIEARNGKV
+557 RFEARNGKV

-572 KSGMLLRD
+572 KSGMVLHGRKE
-580 RGEH
+580 R